1 MRCPRFA
8 RRASVACSSLLAAAL
23 VVSGCGG
30 GGSTPGPEAQASS
43 LKKREATRVRTETIA
58 QREMV
63 RTLESTTVVES
74 EKEIKLFP
82 RASGTLVE
90 LMVEEGAVVE
100 AGAVLARLDPREA
113 QAKVDEA
120 RVALKEAQ
128 DSEARLGIMEREA
141 AGRVESTR
149 LAMEQKDREYERNAK
164 AAGVIS
170 EQALDQLRLARDTA
184 KSDHEAA
191 KLAQERAQADAHAAK
206 TSQEKAELALK
217 RAQLDLSYTDIVA
230 PFAGV
235 IAQRSVR
242 VGDQVGPAMQAF
254 VLTDVQNLRAVF
266 YRPQR
271 ELALF
276 LSAGKAQ
283 EALASIEIRASAEA
297 LPGVQF
303 RGRIQRVSP
312 SIDAQSGNF
321 RVTVLLEPATEKDA
335 AHMLLPGM
343 LVKLS
348 IVTDR
353 HPQALVVP
361 KRALRR
367 EGEANLVFVVREGK
381 AHRIEVEE
389 GFSGDDDV
397 EILPRNAASL
407 HGGEPVVV
415 VGNRELEEGAEVEF
429 EGRPLDKPVE
439 KPADKPAAAPGDK
452 AADKPAPTPGEK
464 AAETPAQAP
473 AGKSAEQPA
482 APAGGQGATSPSKG

>member
-1 MRCPRFA
+1 MSLPRSAPAPGLLFLAGVLLLCPA
-8 RRASVACSSLLAAAL
+8 CGGASPSKEPQAAA
-23 VVSGCGG
+23 
-30 GGSTPGPEAQASS
+30 
-43 LKKREATRVRTETIA
+43 LKKREAARVRAEPLV

-128 DSEARLGIMEREA
+128 DTAARLAIMEREA

-149 LAMEQKDREYERNAK
+149 LAMEQKLREYDRNAK

-184 KSDHEAA
+184 KSDHDAA
-191 KLAQERAQADAHAAK
+191 ALAAERAQADTRASK
-206 TSQEKAELALK
+206 TTQEKAELVLK

-276 LSAGKAQ
+276 LPVGKAQ
-283 EALASIEIRASAEA
+283 EALDAIEIRASAEA

-303 RGRIQRVSP
+303 RGRIQRISP

-321 RVTVLLEPATEKDA
+321 RVTVRLEPATEKDA

-343 LVKLS
+343 LIKLS

-367 EGEANLVFVVREGK
+367 EGEANLVFVVREGR
-381 AHRIEVEE
+381 ARRVEVEE
-389 GFSGDDDV
+389 GYGGDDDV
-397 EILPRNAASL
+397 EILPRGGAAL
-407 HGGEPVVV
+407 AAGEPVVV
-415 VGNRELEEGAEVEF
+415 VGNRELEDGAEVEL
-429 EGRPLDKPVE
+429 ENLPAVNPPTAPE
-439 KPADKPAAAPGDK
+439 KPGAD
-452 AADKPAPTPGEK
+452 
-464 AAETPAQAP
+464 AP
-473 AGKSAEQPA
+473 A
-482 APAGGQGATSPSKG
+482 KG

>member
-1 MRCPRFA
+1 MSLPSSA
-8 RRASVACSSLLAAAL
+8 RVRRVAVSALASLLLACAL
-23 VVSGCGG
+23 PLSGCGG
-30 GGSTPGPEAQASS
+30 ADASKQPQAAA
-43 LKKREATRVRTETIA
+43 LKPREAARVRAEPIV

-90 LMVEEGAVVE
+90 LFVEEGAVVGLE
-100 AGAVLARLDPREA
+100 SVLARLDPREA

-128 DSEARLGIMEREA
+128 DSDARLAIMVREA

-149 LAMEQKDREYERNAK
+149 LAMEQKQREYDRNAK

-184 KSDHEAA
+184 KSDFEAA
-191 KLAQERAQADAHAAK
+191 QLAAERAQADSRAAK
-206 TSQEKAELALK
+206 TSQEKADLALK
-217 RAQLDLSYTDIVA
+217 RAQLELSYTEIVA

-235 IAQRSVR
+235 IAQRSVK
-242 VGDQVGPAMQAF
+242 VGDQVGPATQAF
-254 VLTDVQNLRAVF
+254 VLTDLENLRAVF

-276 LSAGKAQ
+276 LPVGSTPADLSA
-283 EALASIEIRASAEA
+283 IEIRASAEA
-297 LPGVQF
+297 LPGVPF
-303 RGRIQRVSP
+303 RGRIQRISP

-321 RVTVLLEPATEKDA
+321 RVTVRLEPATEKKDA
-335 AHMLLPGM
+335 AHLLLPGM
-343 LVKLS
+343 LIKLS

-381 AHRIEVEE
+381 ARRVEVDE
-389 GFSGDDDV
+389 GFGSDEDV
-397 EILPRNAASL
+397 EILPRNGATLAAGDS
-407 HGGEPVVV
+407 VVI
-415 VGNRELEEGAEVEF
+415 VGNRELEDGAEVEL
-429 EGRPLDKPVE
+429 ENTPPQ
-439 KPADKPAAAPGDK
+439 KPAAPSAAPD
-452 AADKPAPTPGEK
+452 AAAG
-464 AAETPAQAP
+464 AEAP
-473 AGKSAEQPA
+473 A
-482 APAGGQGATSPSKG
+482 KG

>member
-1 MRCPRFA
+1 MSLSS
-8 RRASVACSSLLAAAL
+8 SVSVLLLLLCLPAAGCGSGAEGANQPQAAAL
-23 VVSGCGG
+23 K
-30 GGSTPGPEAQASS
+30 Q
-43 LKKREATRVRTETIA
+43 REAARVRAEPVA

-82 RASGTLVE
+82 RASGTLIE
-90 LMVEEGAVVE
+90 LQVEEGDAVE

-120 RVALKEAQ
+120 RVALKEVR
-128 DSEARLGIMEREA
+128 DSAIRLEILEREA
-141 AGRVESTR
+141 ATRVENLA
-149 LAMEQKDREYERNAK
+149 LAMEEKRREYERNEKAK
-164 AAGVIS
+164 GVIS
-170 EQALDQLRLARDTA
+170 EQVLDLLRLARDTA
-184 KSDHEAA
+184 KADHDSAVLAA
-191 KLAQERAQADAHAAK
+191 ERARADTKASA
-206 TSQEKAELALK
+206 TTQEKAALALT

-235 IAQRSVR
+235 IAQRTIK

-254 VLTDVQNLRAVF
+254 VLTDSVHLRATF

-276 LSAGKAQ
+276 QPAGNMQ
-283 EALASIEIRASAEA
+283 EGLAAIEIRASAEA
-297 LPGVQF
+297 LPGALF
-303 RGRIQRVSP
+303 RGRIQLVSP

-321 RVTVLLEPATEKDA
+321 RVTVRLEPATEKDA
-335 AHMLLPGM
+335 VHKLLPGM

-381 AHRIEVEE
+381 ARRVEVDE
-389 GFSGDDDV
+389 GFGGDDDV
-397 EILPRNAASL
+397 EILPRGGAAL
-407 HGGEPVVV
+407 AAGEPVVV
-415 VGNRELEEGAEVEF
+415 VGNRELEDGAEVE
-429 EGRPLDKPVE
+429 L
-439 KPADKPAAAPGDK
+439 
-452 AADKPAPTPGEK
+452 
-464 AAETPAQAP
+464 ETPP
-473 AGKSAEQPA
+473 AGKTETAPQTSEAEA
-482 APAGGQGATSPSKG
+482 PSKG

>member
-1 MRCPRFA
+1 MSLPRSAPAFGTLFFAGALLLCPA
-8 RRASVACSSLLAAAL
+8 CGGASPSKEPQAAA
-23 VVSGCGG
+23 
-30 GGSTPGPEAQASS
+30 
-43 LKKREATRVRTETIA
+43 LKKREAARVRAEPVA
-58 QREMV
+58 QHEMV

-90 LMVEEGAVVE
+90 LFVEEGSIVKLE
-100 AGAVLARLDPREA
+100 SLLARLDPREA

-120 RVALKEAQ
+120 RVAVKEAQ
-128 DSEARLGIMEREA
+128 DSDARLLIMQREA

-149 LAMEQKDREYERNAK
+149 LSMEQKLREYDRNAK

-170 EQALDQLRLARDTA
+170 EQVLDQLRLARDTA
-184 KSDHEAA
+184 KSDYESA
-191 KLAQERAQADAHAAK
+191 KLAEERAQADARAAK
-206 TSQEKAELALK
+206 TSQEKADLALK

-242 VGDQVGPAMQAF
+242 VGDQVGPATQAF
-254 VLTDVQNLRAVF
+254 VLTDIENLRAVF

-276 LSAGKAQ
+276 LPVGNTQDTLGA
-283 EALASIEIRASAEA
+283 IEIRASAEA

-303 RGRIQRVSP
+303 RGRILRVSP

-321 RVTVLLEPATEKDA
+321 RVTVRLEPATEKDA

-343 LVKLS
+343 LIKLS

-353 HPQALVVP
+353 HPGALVVP

-381 AHRIEVEE
+381 ARRVEVEE
-389 GFSGDDDV
+389 GYSGDDEV
-397 EILPRNAASL
+397 EILPRNGLTIAA
-407 HGGEPVVV
+407 GEPVVV
-415 VGNRELEEGAEVEF
+415 VGNRELEDGAEVEL
-429 EGRPLDKPVE
+429 ENLPVQ
-439 KPADKPAAAPGDK
+439 KPAAAPEAKG
-452 AADKPAPTPGEK
+452 
-464 AAETPAQAP
+464 
-473 AGKSAEQPA
+473 AEQPA
-482 APAGGQGATSPSKG
+482 KG